1 MISPQRREWAEMRND
16 PSGFVPRKC
25 EYDAHKKTRHAGDCV
40 ATQTGHDKG
49 WDGARPP
56 LATDFRAQS
65 SLCSLSDRLLSARV
79 SPRVCLAKKKSATDG
94 CRSTAPAR
102 LVGPGRR
109 VLGANHPEP
118 GLGPHRRRRRRHSLR
133 KVSARAGCSLGFPW
147 CTFFYASGGG
157 RASPRP
163 QGSGIGER
171 PQWSRSPSR
180 RR

>member
-1 MISPQRREWAEMRND
+1 MAQPLAPVAGDPRQRRWRPTTPGAAEGRDDEILRRNYGSSVLISPQRREWAEMRND

-79 SPRVCLAKKKSATDG
+79 SPRVCLAKKKSAFIPENGDFAFLMP
-94 CRSTAPAR
+94 S
-102 LVGPGRR
+102 PGRR
-109 VLGANHPEP
+109 
-118 GLGPHRRRRRRHSLR
+118 
-133 KVSARAGCSLGFPW
+133 C
-147 CTFFYASGGG
+147 
-157 RASPRP
+157 
-163 QGSGIGER
+163 
-171 PQWSRSPSR
+171 
-180 RR
+180 